1 MSKVKISKLIS
12 QLILILSFSLLF
24 YIFYKSELVHLGKV
38 QNYYLKYYIFSIF
51 FIMLAIVSF
60 FISYEVKLNVL
71 LLFCS
76 FIIIFFL
83 IELFLIYQKKNI
95 YGVKDMSDD
104 RSPMEVYKELKSNN
118 FVLYLSPSNFLGNPN
133 LKNPYSLS
141 GISNSKTIWCNENGY
156 YVYYNSDRYGF
167 GNPDDEWDK
176 KSTDYLVIGDSFGK
190 GACVNEEDSIS
201 GNLRNYNNSVL
212 NLSNSG
218 NGPLTQ
224 YATLREYLG
233 LKNVKKILWIYY
245 EGNDLFNLEIE
256 LKNKFLINYISNG
269 DFSQNLYQKQD
280 EIDNKL
286 LEFLNN
292 KFKNYNFSKQDKSYF
307 DTIFKFLK
315 LTNLRKVTIERNY
328 EYLTSVPDEFEKIL
342 KLAKIL
348 SEKNGSELYF
358 IYLPDLSRYER
369 RDFNNLDYL
378 SYGKILQIVSKLEIK
393 LIDLNIS
400 LFSKL
405 DNQNS
410 LRPYFG
416 AHFNKRGYSLISEA
430 IYNEIVK

>member
-1 MSKVKISKLIS
+1 MRKLKTSKFISLI
-12 QLILILSFSLLF
+12 LLILSFSMLF
-24 YIFYKSELVHLGKV
+24 YIFYKSELVHLGKLK
-38 QNYYLKYYIFSIF
+38 NYYFKYYIFSIF
-51 FIMLAIVSF
+51 VLLLTIISF
-60 FISYEVKLNVL
+60 FIRYEVKLNIL

-83 IELFLIYQKKNI
+83 LELFLIYQKKNI
-95 YGVKDMSDD
+95 YGVKDISDD
-104 RSPMEVYKELKSNN
+104 RSPMEVYKELKSKD
-118 FVLYLSPSNFLGNPN
+118 FVLYLSPSNFITNSN
-133 LKNPYSLS
+133 LKNLYSLS

-156 YVYYNSDRYGF
+156 YVNYNSDRYGF

-176 KSTDYLVIGDSFGK
+176 TSIDYLIVGDSFGK

-201 GNLRNYNNSVL
+201 GNLRSYENSVL

-218 NGPLTQ
+218 NGPLIQ
-224 YATLREYLG
+224 YATLKEYLG

-256 LKNKFLINYISNG
+256 LKNKFLINYITN
-269 DFSQNLYQKQD
+269 DNFSQNLHKKQN

-286 LEFLNN
+286 LKFLNN
-292 KFKNYNFSKQDKSYF
+292 KLKNYDFSKKDKGYF
-307 DTIFKFLK
+307 DEIFKFLK
-315 LTNLRKVTIERNY
+315 LTNLRRLTIDRNY

-358 IYLPDLSRYER
+358 IYLPDLSRYDR

-378 SYGKILQIVSKLEIK
+378 NYGKILQIVDKLEIK

-405 DNQNS
+405 DNHNS
-410 LRPYFG
+410 LRPYLG
-416 AHFNKRGYSLISEA
+416 AHFNIEGYKLLSEA
-430 IYNEIVK
+430 IYSESIK